1 MKVRDS
7 ALYAVGEGLRV
18 EADGGAQEGREP
30 LLAEEGAIW
39 GSGLD
44 APVGVEYQGVAG
56 GEAGYLFGEVRV
68 LEHADSAARED
79 DLAHTTV
86 GLERQS

>member
-1 MKVRDS
+1 MKVQDS

-44 APVGVEYQGVAG
+44 DPVGVEYQGVAG
-56 GEAGYLFGEVRV
+56 GEAGYLFGEVPRT
-68 LEHADSAARED
+68 R
-79 DLAHTTV
+79 
-86 GLERQS
+86 R